1 MNTKSLI
8 IIVPLVFIVLISGCL
23 QEVTKEQSKEELG
36 DEILNIGEAIPEN
49 WDHTIITQNL
59 EDTSRPHGLWKP
71 VAIVNFTNPK
81 AEFEVAGGIYI
92 NPSFLLYFYD
102 ITEKQ
107 EIMEIIDKEKI
118 YSWCVPVYFDETGK
132 YIIVTSPCYIKSE
145 KNYYFP
151 LERELKEHFDKFKQ
165 SSSIL
170 SKENKYYKSSIWQS
184 SEHGGYN
191 SG

>member
-71 VAIVNFTNPK
+71 VAIVNIAN
-81 AEFEVAGGIYI
+81 
-92 NPSFLLYFYD
+92 L
-102 ITEKQ
+102 
-107 EIMEIIDKEKI
+107 
-118 YSWCVPVYFDETGK
+118 
-132 YIIVTSPCYIKSE
+132 
-145 KNYYFP
+145 
-151 LERELKEHFDKFKQ
+151 
-165 SSSIL
+165 
-170 SKENKYYKSSIWQS
+170 NK
-184 SEHGGYN
+184 
-191 SG
+191 

>member
-1 MNTKSLI
+1 MTPKFLLI
-8 IIVPLVFIVLISGCL
+8 AFSVMGIILISGCTS
-23 QEVTKEQSKEELG
+23 EEKTKELQ
-36 DEILNIGEAIPEN
+36 DEIQNIGEAVPEGWN
-49 WDHTIITQNL
+49 YTITQNS
-59 EDTSRPHGLWKP
+59 EEIPIPHGLWKP
-71 VAIVNFTNPK
+71 AAIVNF
-81 AEFEVAGGIYI
+81 I
-92 NPSFLLYFYD
+92 NPNKEIDYYPGVKTYRKYNPSLRLYFYD
-102 ITEKQ
+102 ITKKQ